1 RQQWSSIAM
10 TKERDLEFGLSA
22 GTCAIQVAVFLI
34 DVVFRLGI
42 ARKKTI
48 VPSHLPQPG
57 RKRRLEIFRRQEQK
71 IIDDRHFL
79 LFGFGNC
86 WRVILI
92 ESERD
97 LQCPSSPIWIY
108 QLFLQHQLVRR
119 MPCKWFNSRL
129 RVRFGTSGILRKLRC
144 RKFRQRNLVQRV
156 TVSKKNPGRVT
167 VSLLGKVGDAL

>member
-1 RQQWSSIAM
+1 M
-10 TKERDLEFGLSA
+10 TKERDLEFWLIA
-22 GTCAIQVAVFLI
+22 LTCAIQVAYFLI

-79 LFGFGNC
+79 LFGFGKC

-97 LQCPSSPIWIY
+97 LQCPSPQFGFTNSFSNTNSLGECHASGSTLVCVSASEPVAFCGSFGVGSSGNGISFNASPFRKKI
-108 QLFLQHQLVRR
+108 LVE
-119 MPCKWFNSRL
+119 
-129 RVRFGTSGILRKLRC
+129 
-144 RKFRQRNLVQRV
+144 
-156 TVSKKNPGRVT
+156 
-167 VSLLGKVGDAL
+167 